1 LNNNNSNKVFFNS
14 EGVWENASFAGS
26 LMIQPVFKHD
36 DVLVSVNEITE
47 TNTNTLFYPNPSTGI
62 IFLSK
67 VTPLQILVFDV
78 FGKKVAELP
87 KAVYNKIDLSH
98 LSNGVYFLNISD
110 NNTSQIE
117 KIIIS
122 K

>member
-1 LNNNNSNKVFFNS
+1 
-14 EGVWENASFAGS
+14 
-26 LMIQPVFKHD
+26 
-36 DVLVSVNEITE
+36 
-47 TNTNTLFYPNPSTGI
+47 
-62 IFLSK
+62 
-67 VTPLQILVFDV
+67 V
-78 FGKKVAELP
+78 FGKKVVELP

-110 NNTSQIE
+110 NNTSQVE